1 MAIEDDISRVAEQ
14 ERVLR
19 FDGFD
24 LARAWSLG
32 ARVRQFSQ
40 ERGHVLA
47 IDIRINGMQ
56 AFYAAMPEARP
67 DFEHWIYR
75 KRNTVQRF
83 LRSSYAIGLELKAA
97 QTTLEEKWGLP
108 TAEYAAHGGA
118 FPIRVNG
125 VGCIGVI
132 TVSGLP
138 QREDHNLVVEALA
151 AELGLDHASLRLA

>member
-1 MAIEDDISRVAEQ
+1 MTIEDDIARVTEQ
-14 ERVLR
+14 ERLLR
-19 FDGFD
+19 FEAFD

-32 ARVRQFSQ
+32 ARVRHLAEQ
-40 ERGHVLA
+40 RGHVLA

-56 AFYAAMPEARP
+56 AFYAALPDAKP
-67 DFEHWIYR
+67 DFEYWICR
-75 KRNTVQRF
+75 KRNLVQRF
-83 LRSSYAIGLELKAA
+83 LRSSYGIGLELKAA
-97 QTTLEEKWGLP
+97 QTTLEAKWGLP
-108 TAEYAAHGGA
+108 TADYAAHGGA

-151 AELGLDHASLRLA
+151 AELDLDHAALRLA